1 MLLLTAWDIIQ
12 HPKYSLRTA
21 SNDDAMPSL
30 SYYHYCSPAVYY
42 PQLPPQP
49 LAHTL
54 PPPPPT
60 TPSTTPGGV
69 TQMVVSVVPYGFGA
83 KTWNNDI
90 PSTVVDIHVRL
101 LDAVGDFQ
109 YPQNTEAYHI
119 NLTLMHD
126 GEVLHKWEK
135 KLSSQGTQQYISIN
149 IGLIRNNSIPYL
161 LNAVLISPRQAT
173 HQATQQATQATQII
187 GRTWFTLGDSAN
199 DLHGDCADILPLN
212 TDTAWLGLSPP
223 VNVPSHL
230 CSDFSLNGTVPFER
244 LYMDDSNTNEQ
255 KNRSYR
261 SRPRETIDN
270 LIEGAQLRKVGY
282 YEETDRYLY
291 SALDRYPVTGK
302 SVLVVGST
310 HPWYE
315 AILLAFGASN
325 VVTLEYNELN
335 WDHPKL
341 TTVTVA
347 EWNTPGSLWSARR
360 FDVVVSISSIEHDGL
375 GRYGDP
381 IDPNADLKAM
391 QRIRTQYLKR
401 TAESFLILS
410 VPVKQDL
417 VLWNAGRHYGR
428 VRLPILGRGWDLQAF
443 IHTDTKLL
451 TRTTR
456 DNTAEPV
463 MVLFPVWSDT
473 ENRGDGGDD
482 LEEKWNEINQGELM
496 QLPSELL

>member
-1 MLLLTAWDIIQ
+1 
-12 HPKYSLRTA
+12 
-21 SNDDAMPSL
+21 MPDR
-30 SYYHYCSPAVYY
+30 HNV
-42 PQLPPQP
+42 
-49 LAHTL
+49 H
-54 PPPPPT
+54 
-60 TPSTTPGGV
+60 
-69 TQMVVSVVPYGFGA
+69 M
-83 KTWNNDI
+83 
-90 PSTVVDIHVRL
+90 
-101 LDAVGDFQ
+101 
-109 YPQNTEAYHI
+109 
-119 NLTLMHD
+119 
-126 GEVLHKWEK
+126 
-135 KLSSQGTQQYISIN
+135 
-149 IGLIRNNSIPYL
+149 
-161 LNAVLISPRQAT
+161 
-173 HQATQQATQATQII
+173 
-187 GRTWFTLGDSAN
+187 
-199 DLHGDCADILPLN
+199 HGDCADILPLN
-212 TDTAWLGLSPP
+212 KDTAWLGMSPP
-223 VNVPSHL
+223 ANVPSHL
-230 CSDFSLNGTVPFER
+230 CSDFSLNGSVPFAR
-244 LYMDDSNTNEQ
+244 LYMDDSNNNEQ
-255 KNRSYR
+255 KNRSYQY
-261 SRPRETIDN
+261 RPRETIDN

-282 YEETDRYLY
+282 YEETDRYFY

-315 AILLAFGASN
+315 AILLAFGASK

-335 WDHPKL
+335 WDHPEL

-381 IDPNADLKAM
+381 IDPNADLKTM

-401 TAESFLILS
+401 TADSFLILS

-463 MVLFPVWSDT
+463 MVLFPVWSDI
-473 ENRGDGGDD
+473 ENRGGGDD
-482 LEEKWNEINQGELM
+482 LEEKWNEINQGAHAT
-496 QLPSELL
+496 SH